1 MLNFGLENG
10 TKSIMK
16 SAGGKHWWPLGV
28 PAGPTERAKSHN
40 SLSRGNEEA
49 IAQSGANKGTL
60 LPFRIQLVRNDKQL
74 DSAVRIRHAVYQR
87 HLPTLA
93 ELLTA
98 PEEADKQENTIV
110 LLATA
115 KVEAAP
121 LGTMRIHTNSGKL
134 VEFER
139 ELKLPERYQGRT
151 IAHVARLAVAN
162 GPLSGLVKL
171 SLFKALHRYC
181 LALQIDYMMVAG
193 KPPIDRQYERLGF
206 EDVFSEDAYVSIT
219 SSGGIPVRVMAFELA
234 TAEQRWRD
242 AKHPLYKFMIQEFHP
257 DIEIFQSVS
266 SMWSQPRR
274 VRRPPGPIE
283 LPNFLVV

>member
-1 MLNFGLENG
+1 
-10 TKSIMK
+10 MK
-16 SAGGKHWWPLGV
+16 SVSGKHWWPLGV
-28 PAGPTERAKSHN
+28 PTGPIDNGSASITSLRHTAG
-40 SLSRGNEEA
+40 
-49 IAQSGANKGTL
+49 AQSKSVASKGTL
-60 LPFRIQLVRNDKQL
+60 LPFRVQLVRNDKQL
-74 DSAVRIRHAVYQR
+74 DSAVRIRHEVYQR

-93 ELLTA
+93 ELLNS

-115 KVEAAP
+115 KADSVP
-121 LGTMRIHTNSGKL
+121 LGTMRIHTNSGRL

-139 ELKLPERYQGRT
+139 ELELPERYLGRT
-151 IAHVARLAVAN
+151 IAHVARLAVAS

-206 EDVFSEDAYVSIT
+206 EDVFSENEYVSIT

-242 AKHPLYKFMIQEFHP
+242 ARHPLYKFMVQEFHP

-274 VRRPPGPIE
+274 VRRPPAPME
-283 LPNFLVV
+283 LQDFLVV

>member
-1 MLNFGLENG
+1 
-10 TKSIMK
+10 MK
-16 SAGGKHWWPLGV
+16 SVGGKHWWPLGV
-28 PAGPTERAKSHN
+28 PAGPTERARSN
-40 SLSRGNEEA
+40 GSTSRARGDTTVA
-49 IAQSGANKGTL
+49 AGANKGTL

-93 ELLTA
+93 ELLAA
-98 PEEADKQENTIV
+98 PEDADKQENTIV
-110 LLATA
+110 LLATS
-115 KVEAAP
+115 KVDGTP

-139 ELKLPERYQGRT
+139 ELDLPERYIGKT

-162 GPLSGLVKL
+162 GSLSGLVKL

-181 LALQIDYMMVAG
+181 LALQIDFMMVAG

-206 EDVFSEDAYVSIT
+206 EDVFSQEAYVSIT

-242 AKHPLYKFMIQEFHP
+242 AQHPLYKFMIQEFHP

-274 VRRPPGPIE
+274 VRIPPSPIE
-283 LPNFLVV
+283 LANFLVV

>member
-1 MLNFGLENG
+1 
-10 TKSIMK
+10 MK
-16 SAGGKHWWPLGV
+16 IAGGKHWWPLGV
-28 PAGPTERAKSHN
+28 PAGPTERVRPFN
-40 SLSRGNEEA
+40 ITSRHHDDTSDSAGARKGN
-49 IAQSGANKGTL
+49 L

-98 PEEADKQENTIV
+98 PEDADKQENTIV
-110 LLATA
+110 LLGTSKADGI
-115 KVEAAP
+115 P
-121 LGTMRIHTNSGKL
+121 LGTMRIHTNSGRL

-139 ELKLPERYQGRT
+139 ELELPAKYQGRT

-181 LALQIDYMMVAG
+181 LALQIEYMMVAG

-206 EDVFSEDAYVSIT
+206 EDVFGQDDYVSIT

-242 AKHPLYKFMIQEFHP
+242 AQHPLYKFMVQEFHP

-274 VRRPPGPIE
+274 VRRSPAPIE
-283 LPNFLVV
+283 LPDFLVV